1 MPFKSINREEFND
14 YHLSPLILEV
24 LVKEQVEWLANDAE
38 NVIGTLAGT
47 TTIGW
52 KYAVLQRDV
61 RGHFRIF
68 KLGGNSYSRE
78 SAWSQF
84 LAELEAAETVGPAP
98 VRAGKPQS
106 RVS

>member
-1 MPFKSINREEFND
+1 MPFKSINREEFNAF
-14 YHLSPLILEV
+14 HPPHLILEV
-24 LVKEQVEWLANDAE
+24 LVKEQIEWLANDAE

-47 TTIGW
+47 TAIGW
-52 KYAVLQRDV
+52 KYAVLQRDA

-78 SAWSQF
+78 SAWAQF

-98 VRAGKPQS
+98 ASSGKPHS
-106 RVS
+106 RVA